1 MADKEFIKYLDKEGN
16 ERLRLK
22 IKTEKGEV
30 IDIVVQYESIID
42 KKWTPILQ
50 YDCAHGFFHRDVLTP
65 QGEKEKQPIAIEN
78 FNDALL
84 YAEQDLKDRW
94 KYYKQ
99 RFIKKKKK

>member
-30 IDIVVQYESIID
+30 IDIVIQYESFID
-42 KKWTPILQ
+42 KKWTPILR
-50 YDCAHGFFHRDVLTP
+50 YDCVHGFFHRDVLTP
-65 QGEKEKQPIAIEN
+65 RGEKEKQPIAIEN
-78 FNDALL
+78 LNDALL